1 MEGMLNF
8 AEMFTKILVPG
19 LLVLASSFTSRPSGS
34 FSPYFKDTSDL
45 LIKDSL
51 LTLGVNDPK
60 ASLKEIPVV
69 EFTGFGILQEQL
81 HPMAISFT
89 DSYRGSMGKRLAS
102 IKEKIQPQFYL
113 IESIFREYDLP
124 GELKYLAI
132 VESQLQTR
140 ARSHM
145 GAVGPWQFMPVTAR
159 AMGLKVTRYVDERRD
174 LTKSTH
180 AAAKYLRYLFKE
192 YGDWLLVIAAYNGG
206 PGNVNKA
213 IRLSG
218 SRDFWKL
225 QHLLPRESRNHVKKY
240 IATQVIM
247 AGFAGITALTKEES
261 ERLQPDLIVT
271 NGIEPDK
278 EGDKATL
285 ARPITGRY
293 HSGIIARYLDMD
305 AAEFMALNPG
315 FDRIIA
321 THGTYEL
328 RLPADKMETFLARRP
343 EILTESLERL
353 LEGGLGKN

>member
-1 MEGMLNF
+1 MLNF

-19 LLVLASSFTSRPSGS
+19 LLVLASSFTSRPSGGYS
-34 FSPYFKDTSDL
+34 TYLKDTTDL

-51 LTLGVNDPK
+51 QVKGANDPK
-60 ASLKEIPVV
+60 AALREIPVE

-89 DSYRGSMGKRLAS
+89 DSYRASMGRRLAS

-113 IESIFREYDLP
+113 IESIFNEYELP

-159 AMGLKVTRYVDERRD
+159 AMGLKVTRSIDERRD

-247 AGFAGITALTKEES
+247 AGFAGITALTKDES
-261 ERLQPDLIVT
+261 ERLQPELIVT
-271 NGIEPDK
+271 NGIEPAT

-285 ARPITGRY
+285 ARPISGRY
-293 HSGIIARYLDMD
+293 HSSIIARHLDMD
-305 AAEFMALNPG
+305 PSDFMALNPG
-315 FDRIIA
+315 FDRMIA

-328 RLPADKMETFLARRP
+328 RLPADKMETFLARKP

-353 LEGGLGKN
+353 LDGGLGKN